1 MSAQNFGMPTPFPMM
16 NMSMPQMSQ
25 MGGASTQSNTLYV
38 GDLPKEVIILNR
50 SQSDVLYLQY

>member
-1 MSAQNFGMPTPFPMM
+1 MPTPFPMM

-50 SQSDVLYLQY
+50 S